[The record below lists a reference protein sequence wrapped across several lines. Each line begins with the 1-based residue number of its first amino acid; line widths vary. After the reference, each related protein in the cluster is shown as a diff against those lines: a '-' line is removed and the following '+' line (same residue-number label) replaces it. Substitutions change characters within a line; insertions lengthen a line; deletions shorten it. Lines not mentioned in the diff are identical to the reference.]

1 MEDRDSSELLELV
14 RFAVLQIC
22 LFIKIKVYPFQT
34 STNERLWSYR
44 EFQFPYSKHA
54 VNFLHLHAA
63 FSCWIKRTR
72 ICITVNSTFHGLPIR
87 KQLIAFGAV
96 YSITHSSWQG
106 SKEGARGSSEGSFTT
121 LYVEMHF
128 QLLPCLHLRG
138 ALLMLL
144 LIPIPK
150 N

>member
-34 STNERLWSYR
+34 STNESLWSYR

-63 FSCWIKRTR
+63 FSC
-72 ICITVNSTFHGLPIR
+72 
-87 KQLIAFGAV
+87 
-96 YSITHSSWQG
+96 
-106 SKEGARGSSEGSFTT
+106 
-121 LYVEMHF
+121 
-128 QLLPCLHLRG
+128 
-138 ALLMLL
+138 
-144 LIPIPK
+144 
-150 N
+150 